1 MLEVFFYLHSTLTDE
16 KSVVVQVCNCNLTS
30 VCKDFTCFSLRDY
43 TKSIFFSCR
52 RIIWLGDLNYRIN
65 LSYEKTRELVSKK
78 EWSKLAEK
86 DQVHFFFLFRYV
98 VLLKLSLLIDNV
110 CLISS
115 HICLLVPAYI
125 DHEIH
130 CGFVLVLCYSLFLLT
145 DLCVQ
150 ILGQYLRQIP
160 IS

>member
-1 MLEVFFYLHSTLTDE
+1 MEIFFYLHYTLTDE
-16 KSVVVQVCNCNLTS
+16 KSVVVQVYNCNFTT

-43 TKSIFFSCR
+43 TKSTFFSCR

-86 DQVHFFFLFRYV
+86 DQVQFFFLFRYI
-98 VLLKLSLLIDNV
+98 VLLKLSLLIDNM

-130 CGFVLVLCYSLFLLT
+130 SGFVLVLCYSLFLLT